1 MKRVYL
7 ADLALFSLVF
17 ACWQA
22 ACVPA
27 TDEPKPLGAA
37 GFALR
42 PNEAVAQKQ
51 FRTAD
56 GYVVHIERL
65 LIVLRAQGSYASG
78 SQGSSEGLGYSDED
92 FVVNAAVPS
101 EVFARKV
108 ELGFRRLQLRFSEL
122 SLFYPVPLTLGS
134 GVTET
139 DLARLRTVPDVQ
151 TTFTG
156 STRYNGA
163 CLWLKGYGE
172 RADGRRYRFD
182 WTFAEPFD
190 SFPNFGVKGGIVE
203 RVARVDVVANEL
215 RTAPATV
222 RVEAFFSPTGQAR
235 DATFDGIARADVDGN
250 GVIDA
255 SELEASVA
263 SKTELSADEAAYLRP
278 ETSRDEAAALP
289 EMSRLMSSRAARNLL
304 DY

>member
-7 ADLALFSLVF
+7 ATCTLFSLVL
-17 ACWQA
+17 ACWLA

-37 GFALR
+37 GFTLR

-78 SQGSSEGLGYSDED
+78 SQGSRDGYSDED
-92 FVVNAAVPS
+92 FVVDAAVPS
-101 EVFARKV
+101 DVFARKV

-122 SLFYPVPLTLGS
+122 SLFYPAPLTTS
-134 GVTET
+134 AGVVDTE
-139 DLARLRTVPDVQ
+139 LARLRTVPDLQ
-151 TTFTG
+151 TAFTG

-172 RADGRRYRFD
+172 RANGRR
-182 WTFAEPFD
+182 
-190 SFPNFGVKGGIVE
+190 
-203 RVARVDVVANEL
+203 
-215 RTAPATV
+215 
-222 RVEAFFSPTGQAR
+222 
-235 DATFDGIARADVDGN
+235 
-250 GVIDA
+250 
-255 SELEASVA
+255 
-263 SKTELSADEAAYLRP
+263 
-278 ETSRDEAAALP
+278 
-289 EMSRLMSSRAARNLL
+289 
-304 DY
+304 